1 MKQLALAVAL
11 GLVAASSVAN
21 ARNNIEI
28 VGSST
33 VYPFTTLVAE
43 QFAKKTGQP
52 APKVESTGTGGGMK
66 LFCAGVGTQHPDIT
80 NASRRIKKSEYETC
94 EKNGVSDITE
104 IKVGYDGLAVAQ
116 AKNGEPI
123 NLSARELFLAL
134 AKEIPM
140 PDGTFV
146 PNTYNTWKDVNP
158 NLPANTIEVI
168 GPPPTSGT
176 RDSFV
181 ELGIEKGC
189 LLFSGMPELKKK
201 DEKLFKEKCHTL
213 REDGKF
219 IEAGEND
226 NLIVQKLQANP
237 KAVGVFGYSFLE
249 ENLDTVKAVAIDGI
263 EPTTETVMNGKYPM
277 ARSMFIYVKNAHAS
291 QVPGIKEFVAEYT
304 SEAAMGQDGYLAA
317 KGLIPVSA
325 SELKESQAAAA
336 ALQKNVSAN
345 ALK

>member
-11 GLVAASSVAN
+11 GLVAASSVAH

-33 VYPFTTLVAE
+33 VYPFSTQVAE

-66 LFCAGVGTQHPDIT
+66 LFCAGTGTNTPDIV

-94 EKNGVSDITE
+94 DRNGAGDITE
-104 IKVGYDGLAVAQ
+104 IKIGYDGLAVAQ

-158 NLPANTIEVI
+158 NLPANTIEVL

-189 LLFSGMPELKKK
+189 LLFQGMPELKKTN
-201 DEKLFKEKCHTL
+201 EKLFKEKCHTL
-213 REDGKF
+213 REDGKY

-249 ENLDTVKAVAIDGI
+249 ENADALKAVAIDGV
-263 EPTTETVMNGKYPM
+263 EPSAETVMSGKYPM
-277 ARSMFIYVKNAHAS
+277 ARSLFFYVKNKHVD
-291 QVPGIKEFVAEYT
+291 QVPGIKEFVAEFV
-304 SEAAMGQDGYLAA
+304 SDAAIGPDGYTVA
-317 KGLIPVSA
+317 KGMIPLSA
-325 SELKESQAAAA
+325 DELKKTQADGA
-336 ALQKNVSAN
+336 ALKKNISVN
-345 ALK
+345 DLK